1 MERYLDLDLLV
12 NGSMDALLLILAA
25 RLANLPF
32 RGKRIAAGVIA
43 GEIPVILSAYAP
55 ASLIFELSKY
65 LIPWLM
71 VWLAYP
77 YRGFRL
83 YFKSLLIFWIL
94 SAGLGGLIYALW
106 GWFSFDGRI
115 GGSLRLGLKNL
126 WMLPLVAGLWWFTQK
141 AWHRILGSA
150 AHHQASIYDLEID
163 MGRGNPFRV
172 KALLDTGNQLRD
184 PLTGYPVILIE
195 EEAAAAGVPE
205 ELLPVLQGAW
215 RDLDDPWP
223 WLWQSDSLWI
233 KQCAFIPY
241 QGVGHKSW
249 LLGIRPQKVVCT
261 SLSESRE
268 MKATLAFVRQVLSPD
283 RAYQAL
289 LHPEHVQGAEES

>member
-223 WLWQSDSLWI
+223 
-233 KQCAFIPY
+233 
-241 QGVGHKSW
+241 
-249 LLGIRPQKVVCT
+249 
-261 SLSESRE
+261 
-268 MKATLAFVRQVLSPD
+268 
-283 RAYQAL
+283 
-289 LHPEHVQGAEES
+289 